1 MAGEYSLPRQ
11 DGGSAMADS
20 ARGSFLGTLSDHGLE
35 LRRSQ
40 TRTLQIN
47 VGLICNQLCRHCHL
61 NAGPDRRETMDRETI
76 RQVVSY
82 AGRSRFSV
90 VDITGG
96 APELNE
102 NLGYLIGEIAPFA
115 ERVMLR
121 SNLTAMMQR
130 GPRDL
135 IQLAT
140 NHGVVMVASLP
151 SINPAQTDAQRGA
164 GVWATCVDALRMLND
179 FGYGREGSGLEL
191 DLVSNPAGAYLPVT
205 QVQAEK
211 RFKLELERKHGIV
224 FNRLYTFANVPLGRF
239 RNWLETTGNLD
250 EYMARLSTSFNPCT
264 VNGLMCRSLVSVSW
278 DGYLFDCD
286 FNLAEG
292 LYFGGSRRHVSE
304 MEGPP
309 AEGTPV
315 ITGDHCYACTAGA
328 GFT

>member
-1 MAGEYSLPRQ
+1 
-11 DGGSAMADS
+11 
-20 ARGSFLGTLSDHGLE
+20 
-35 LRRSQ
+35 
-40 TRTLQIN
+40 
-47 VGLICNQLCRHCHL
+47 
-61 NAGPDRRETMDRETI
+61 MDRETV

-82 AGRSRFSV
+82 ARRSRFSV

-96 APELNE
+96 APEMNDHLD
-102 NLGYLIGEIAPFA
+102 YLVGEIAPLA

-130 GPRDL
+130 GPREL
-135 IQLAT
+135 VRLAA
-140 NHGVVMVASLP
+140 NHRVAMVASLP
-151 SINPAQTDAQRGA
+151 SINAAQTDAQRGP
-164 GVWATCVDALRMLND
+164 GVWATCIEALRMLND
-179 FGYGREGSGLEL
+179 FGYGREGSGLKL

-205 QVQAEK
+205 QAQAEK

-239 RNWLETTGNLD
+239 RDWLEATGNLG

-264 VNGLMCRSLVSVSW
+264 VNGLMCRTLVSVSW

-286 FNLAEG
+286 FNLADG
-292 LYFGGSRRHVSE
+292 LYLGGSKRHVSE

-309 AEGTPV
+309 EEGTPV
-315 ITGDHCYACTAGA
+315 MTGDHCYACTAGA